1 MSSTPTHRRSNSLE
15 EQISSGRSKLRKTPQ
30 SDGSRR
36 SSFSEGERADEVM
49 GDAPPPVAPEAVAA
63 AAARR
68 AAAERALEE
77 AAARAA
83 DAAAAQEL
91 ASRTEVTLDRTLSAE
106 TAEPAAPVT
115 PPAAGDGDDASDG
128 EGYASDRASHS
139 TVEPDAVA
147 GRIARRDAARA
158 AAARLRAEQDAQAE
172 LEAQV
177 AADREAAARE
187 VAARQKPDAPAPPPA
202 PASTEAPQ
210 RKRNRGAL
218 AARWTEAVRERE
230 SEAAARADRFKEE
243 AVSSDTPVGEI
254 FRPQQ
259 AVRTK

>member
-49 GDAPPPVAPEAVAA
+49 GEAPTMVAPEAVAA

-68 AAAERALEE
+68 AAEDAARERAAEAAAAREAAAAERALEE

-83 DAAAAQEL
+83 DAAAAREL
-91 ASRTEVTLDRTLSAE
+91 ASRTEPGLDRTLSAE

-128 EGYASDRASHS
+128 EGYACLLYTSPS
-139 TVEPDAVA
+139 P
-147 GRIARRDAARA
+147 RD
-158 AAARLRAEQDAQAE
+158 
-172 LEAQV
+172 
-177 AADREAAARE
+177 
-187 VAARQKPDAPAPPPA
+187 RQKSRMP
-202 PASTEAPQ
+202 
-210 RKRNRGAL
+210 
-218 AARWTEAVRERE
+218 
-230 SEAAARADRFKEE
+230 
-243 AVSSDTPVGEI
+243 SS
-254 FRPQQ
+254 
-259 AVRTK
+259 A

>member
-68 AAAERALEE
+68 AAED
-77 AAARAA
+77 AARERAA
-83 DAAAAQEL
+83 DAAAAREL

-187 VAARQKPDAPAPPPA
+187 VAARQQTVDAPAPPPP

>member
-36 SSFSEGERADEVM
+36 SSFSEGERADEMM
-49 GDAPPPVAPEAVAA
+49 GEAPPPVAPEAVAA

-68 AAAERALEE
+68 AAED
-77 AAARAA
+77 AARERAA

-91 ASRTEVTLDRTLSAE
+91 ASRTEVSLDRTLSAE

-115 PPAAGDGDDASDG
+115 PPAADDGDDASDG

-187 VAARQKPDAPAPPPA
+187 VAARQKNDEMPAPPPA